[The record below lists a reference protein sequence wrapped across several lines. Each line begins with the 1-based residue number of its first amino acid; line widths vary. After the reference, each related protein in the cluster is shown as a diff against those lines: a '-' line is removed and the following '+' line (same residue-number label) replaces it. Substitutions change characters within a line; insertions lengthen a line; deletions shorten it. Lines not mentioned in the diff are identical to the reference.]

1 MTRLD
6 RVATVQARIGWKAL
20 TADEYVDDGN
30 IFLATPNIKSRD
42 IDFEN
47 VNYISTF
54 RYEES
59 PELKLRLG
67 DVLLAKDGSTLGI
80 ANHVRHLPGPA
91 TVNGSIAVVRPHSVE
106 PPFLTYWLQGQ
117 VIQSRIQELKDGM
130 GVPHLFQQDIRK
142 LPVPDLEPEE
152 QRRIA
157 DFLDDRVARI
167 DRVIAARQSQLESN
181 REHLRSV
188 VEEVFDGHVERVRA
202 SRVMRVLPG
211 FAFPSDEFSHDDGD
225 VPLLRGINVGVGSL
239 RWDDIVYWPHE
250 RLSEVQGFLLSEGDV
265 VLGMDRPWIGGGLR
279 IAQLDRSDGRPLLL
293 QRVAKLSSDGYL
305 SPRFIFWAYQS
316 EQFRQ
321 QVESDLTGLSV
332 PHLSGDQILSYQIPA
347 LSRSD
352 QRWATDR
359 LDAAQSAVASAGQL
373 LVRSI
378 ALLAEYKQSL
388 ITAAVTGE
396 FDVTTAGSG
405 IPG

>member
-1 MTRLD
+1 
-6 RVATVQARIGWKAL
+6 
-20 TADEYVDDGN
+20 
-30 IFLATPNIKSRD
+30 
-42 IDFEN
+42 
-47 VNYISTF
+47 
-54 RYEES
+54 
-59 PELKLRLG
+59 
-67 DVLLAKDGSTLGI
+67 
-80 ANHVRHLPGPA
+80 
-91 TVNGSIAVVRPHSVE
+91 
-106 PPFLTYWLQGQ
+106 
-117 VIQSRIQELKDGM
+117 
-130 GVPHLFQQDIRK
+130 
-142 LPVPDLEPEE
+142 
-152 QRRIA
+152 
-157 DFLDDRVARI
+157 
-167 DRVIAARQSQLESN
+167 
-181 REHLRSV
+181 
-188 VEEVFDGHVERVRA
+188 
-202 SRVMRVLPG
+202 MRVLPG

-359 LDAAQSAVASAGQL
+359 LDAAQSAVSSASQL

-405 IPG
+405 IPV

>member
-1 MTRLD
+1 MKTVALR
-6 RVATVQARIGWKAL
+6 RVASIVNGGTPTPDPAFWGGDVPWVTPVDMARVDGGFVGDTDRTLTPLGVARGSALTPPGSVLLSCRAPIGYTALAEIAASFNQGCKAL
-20 TADEYVDDGN
+20 VPAAGVLGRYLQYTLIAAKGQ
-30 IFLATPNIKSRD
+30 LAALGSG
-42 IDFEN
+42 
-47 VNYISTF
+47 STF
-54 RYEES
+54 LELSSES
-59 PELKLRLG
+59 
-67 DVLLAKDGSTLGI
+67 LAS
-80 ANHVRHLPGPA
+80 
-91 TVNGSIAVVRPHSVE
+91 
-106 PPFLTYWLQGQ
+106 
-117 VIQSRIQELKDGM
+117 
-130 GVPHLFQQDIRK
+130 
-142 LPVPDLEPEE
+142 LPVPRMATER
-152 QRRIA
+152 QQRIA
-157 DFLDDRVARI
+157 DFLDDRVARL
-167 DRVIAARQSQLESN
+167 DRIIAARQSQLESN

-239 RWDDIVYWPHE
+239 RWDDLVYWPHE